1 VPGIFKTCPVPGSAF
16 SDDFG
21 APRHGGGYHPHAGND
36 MMQVTGAPIYA
47 PFAGTVQDGTNSLGG
62 LGLYVYGSDG
72 YAYNAHLSKF
82 AQGILGTYVAAGTLI
97 GYVGSTGDATAPHD
111 HFEWHPRVIPTKP
124 WVSPY
129 GFGVIGSAV
138 DPYPYISSVC

>member
-1 VPGIFKTCPVPGSAF
+1 
-16 SDDFG
+16 
-21 APRHGGGYHPHAGND
+21 
-36 MMQVTGAPIYA
+36 
-47 PFAGTVQDGTNSLGG
+47 VQDGTNSLGG

-82 AQGILGTYVAAGTLI
+82 APGILGTYVAAGTLI